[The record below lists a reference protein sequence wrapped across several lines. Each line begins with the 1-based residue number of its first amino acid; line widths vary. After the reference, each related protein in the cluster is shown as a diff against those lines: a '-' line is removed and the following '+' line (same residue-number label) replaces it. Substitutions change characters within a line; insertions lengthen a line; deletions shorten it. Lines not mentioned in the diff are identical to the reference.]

1 MTGYSD
7 EADVVRR
14 HAQRDSNLTYA
25 GIFMVV
31 SGGINILQ
39 GVIALAN
46 GSYFTIARES
56 IFTSDPET
64 WGWVQLVSGALI
76 VVAGI
81 AVLRR
86 APWARPVA
94 ITLAALSMASQ
105 VFFFPGH
112 VFGSML
118 VIAADGLV
126 IGALTA
132 PGVFERD
139 D

>member
-7 EADVVRR
+7 EADVLRR
-14 HAQRDSNLTYA
+14 HAQRATNLTYA

-31 SGGINILQ
+31 SGGISIVQ
-39 GVIALAN
+39 GVIALVN
-46 GSYFTIARES
+46 DTYFTVARQS
-56 IFTSDPET
+56 IFVSEPET
-64 WGWVQLVSGALI
+64 WGWVQLVSGAVIL
-76 VVAGI
+76 VAGI
-81 AVLRR
+81 LVMRR
-86 APWARPVA
+86 VPWARPVA
-94 ITLAALSMASQ
+94 VTLAAASMASQ
-105 VFFFPGH
+105 IFYFPGH

-118 VIAADGLV
+118 VIAANGLV